1 MTNFYKPSDEA
12 INWLKKRFPA
22 GTRVRLI
29 SMDDPYTTLRCGDT
43 GTVRSVDDMGT
54 IHVNWDC
61 GTRLGLV
68 YPDDS
73 FEVLNE

>member
-1 MTNFYKPSDEA
+1 MTNFYTPSAEA
-12 INWLKKRFPA
+12 VAWLKKKFPA
-22 GTRVRLI
+22 GTRVKLI
-29 SMDDPYTTLRCGDT
+29 SMDDPYSTLRCGDT
-43 GTVRSVDDMGT
+43 GTVRVVDDMGT

-73 FEVLNE
+73 FEVIK